1 MPTLLSFGHGLVEL
15 SGGLE
20 GPFNNTA
27 GLIKEEDALSIKI
40 NLSWG
45 LLKEVL
51 IDGVRIIPVLVLV
64 KVEVTILPHLR

>member
-1 MPTLLSFGHGLVEL
+1 MWVISHGLVEL

-20 GPFNNTA
+20 GPFNNTTW
-27 GLIKEEDALSIKI
+27 LIKEEDALSIKI

-64 KVEVTILPHLR
+64 KDEVTILPHLR